1 MRILVM
7 LDPTNKRGTKKPT
20 QIFAT
25 FWSQTATFA

>member
-7 LDPTNKRGTKKPT
+7 LNSTNKRGTKRPT
-20 QIFAT
+20 QIFVT